1 MKTAE
6 LEVVKK
12 TEQTIRLVD
21 GEFTASEASFIVQ
34 ALLDEKINFHKLQ
47 RLSMLEG
54 DTNCN
59 TSFDTDRIDELKNEK
74 IISKEFFSQIR
85 KQNLR
90 LKITG
95 NLKITIANPS

>member
-12 TEQTIRLVD
+12 TKQNIRLVD

-54 DTNCN
+54 DCN
-59 TSFDTDRIDELKNEK
+59 TNTNYDNGRIQELENEK
-74 IISKEFFSQIR
+74 VTAKEFFSQIR
-85 KQNLR
+85 QQGLK
-90 LKITG
+90 LKING
-95 NLKITIANPS
+95 NLKITVSDPS

>member
-12 TEQTIRLVD
+12 RKQNIRLVD
-21 GEFTASEASFIVQ
+21 GEFTASEASFVVQ

-54 DTNCN
+54 DCN
-59 TSFDTDRIDELKNEK
+59 TKTTFDTGRIAELENEK
-74 IISKEFFSQIR
+74 VVAKEFFSQIR
-85 KQNLR
+85 QQG
-90 LKITG
+90 LKLQIKG
-95 NLKITIANPS
+95 NLEIIIANPS